1 MLKRPV
7 ETRAVSQATQA
18 WQRSFNSGITF
29 SYLVKIQR
37 AFVALWLC
45 GFGRESRRCASV
57 GIVSGL
63 GRPGSSEGKDR
74 PERGNPREKFLT
86 PGAAEILQERS

>member
-29 SYLVKIQR
+29 SYLVKRQR
-37 AFVALWLC
+37 AFF

-57 GIVSGL
+57 GMVSGV
-63 GRPGSSEGKDR
+63 GRPGSSKGKDR
-74 PERGNPREKFLT
+74 AERGNPREMLLA